1 VPCYVRS
8 LYRELLRFFFAHE
21 HLLRVDDELFQVV
34 NAKLVAVLAVE
45 HPEAVSH
52 LYILTHC
59 IIFCFSFF
67 LIAILVVEH
76 PEAVSHMFPH
86 THCIIF
92 FYFLNFFDPSTRR

>member
-1 VPCYVRS
+1 
-8 LYRELLRFFFAHE
+8 LRFFFAHE

-76 PEAVSHMFPH
+76 AEAVSHLY
-86 THCIIF
+86 TLKNIISYF
-92 FYFLNFFDPSTRR
+92 FIF